1 MKEHAHLDTWL
12 RLAEQA
18 VSSSNPAHVT
28 YVAAKEEQRKFEVR
42 RNETHLIYLLSLSLL
57 CLYQNVFYVR
67 GCKVARVRRSQEEKP
82 GLDQSR
88 AEVQVQVKDLIQVER
103 KYHSAAAVKLNRP

>member
-42 RNETHLIYLLSLSLL
+42 RNETHLIYLLSLGLL
-57 CLYQNVFYVR
+57 CLYIIVR
-67 GCKVARVRRSQEEKP
+67 MCFMCV
-82 GLDQSR
+82 
-88 AEVQVQVKDLIQVER
+88 
-103 KYHSAAAVKLNRP
+103 AVKLHV